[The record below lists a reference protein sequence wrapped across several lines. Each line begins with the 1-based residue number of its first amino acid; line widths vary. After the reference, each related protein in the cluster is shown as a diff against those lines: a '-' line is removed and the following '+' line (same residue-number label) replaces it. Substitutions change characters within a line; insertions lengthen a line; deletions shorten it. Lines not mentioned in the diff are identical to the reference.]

1 MGVRVIWEGGRLP
14 GPRERLTFFSNLAAP
29 SLTAGKGFPSN
40 SAQLEVPQST
50 ALTPRG
56 AASGSD
62 FNPDIYPTSWQAA
75 GEKDR
80 CGQGTLNERL
90 YGKLIHRGEALVPR
104 A

>member
-1 MGVRVIWEGGRLP
+1 MGGRVIWEGGRPP
-14 GPRERLTFFSNLAAP
+14 GPRERLNLFSNLAAP
-29 SLTAGKGFPSN
+29 RLIAGKGSPSN
-40 SAQLEVPQST
+40 LAQLEVPQST